1 MLSSFNLQPPWNPT
15 MFYSRLPLAT
25 TLAMTLLFCVPAAG
39 ENWTEFR
46 GPAGTGISAAKNL
59 PLSWSEEENIRWKL
73 EVHGKGWSSPVSWG
87 NQLWLTTA
95 TEDGKKLYA
104 LCVDRIKG
112 TIVHDILVFENEK
125 PRFCHPTNS
134 YASPTPVIEKG
145 RVYVHF
151 GSYGTACLDS
161 NSGRILW
168 TRRDFA
174 CNHWRGPGSSPVI
187 AGKHLIVAY
196 DGYDLQFV
204 VALDKQTGKTI
215 WKRDRNIDYGT
226 DNGDRKKAY
235 STGALIDV
243 NGRSQFVSPS
253 AVETISYDP
262 ATGEEFWRIRHG
274 GMNAAIRPLVGNGLL
289 YIAAGSG
296 PTSLV
301 AIRPDGSGDI
311 TETHMAWSSG
321 KSIPK
326 RPAPLLIDDRLFLLN
341 DEGIASCLNA
351 ASGEIIWQQRVGGGG
366 SYRSSPV
373 YSEGKIYWFSLEGD
387 AHVIAAGDEYKL
399 LATSTLDNGCQ
410 ASPVPVDDTLYV
422 RTTKHL
428 YAIGSSK

>member
-1 MLSSFNLQPPWNPT
+1 MLSF
-15 MFYSRLPLAT
+15 RLSMAT
-25 TLAMTLLFCVPAAG
+25 TLVTTILLFQPAASQ
-39 ENWTEFR
+39 NWTEFR

-59 PLSWSEEENIRWKL
+59 PLQWSESENIQWKL

-104 LCVDRIKG
+104 ICVDRSTG
-112 TIVHDILVFENEK
+112 TVIHDILVFENKE

-134 YASPTPVIEKG
+134 YASPTPTIEKG

-161 NSGRILW
+161 NSGEILW
-168 TRRDFA
+168 TRRDLP
-174 CNHWRGPGSSPVI
+174 CNHWRGPGSSPI
-187 AGKHLIVAY
+187 IDDENLIMAY

-204 VALDKQTGKTI
+204 VAMNKRTGKTA

-235 STGALIDV
+235 STGTIIEFD
-243 NGRSQFVSPS
+243 GRRQFISPS

-262 ATGEEFWRIRHG
+262 ATGKEFWRVRHG
-274 GMNAAIRPLVGNGLL
+274 GMNAAIRPLIGKNLL

-296 PTSLV
+296 PTSLI

-311 TETHMAWSSG
+311 TNTHMEWSSG
-321 KSIPK
+321 KAVPK
-326 RPAPLLIDDRLFLLN
+326 RPSPLLIGDRLFLLN
-341 DEGIASCLNA
+341 DEGIASCLDA
-351 ASGEIIWQQRVGGGG
+351 SSGETVWQQRVGGGG
-366 SYRSSPV
+366 SYRSSPI
-373 YSEGKIYWFSLEGD
+373 YSEGKIYWFSLEGE
-387 AHVIAAGDEYKL
+387 AHVLAADDEYKL
-399 LATSTLDNGCQ
+399 LATNKLDNGCQ
-410 ASPVPVDDTLYV
+410 ASPVPVGNVLYV

-428 YAIGSSK
+428 YAISSGK